1 MFKKIILFVMLGFA
15 ICAFAQTPGNN
26 TVEVVYNGTTATVNV
41 AENVSQY
48 LTVTQSGAHVSI
60 AQSASLADEIT
71 YKLSGTST
79 DGEFYMSG
87 SYKATVEL
95 NGLTLTNLTPVYS
108 GAAIH
113 IQNSKRINVK
123 VATGTTNTLV
133 DAATGSQKGCLYVKG
148 HAEFKQKGTLNV
160 VGNVKHGIKAGE
172 YISLKNATINVTSA
186 VGDGISCN
194 QYFLME
200 SGTVNI
206 SGTGDDGIQCDL
218 DGDTSTGET
227 TDHEDED
234 SGNIYFKGGTV
245 NITCTADATKG
256 FKCAG
261 DMFISGGNITVN
273 ANGTLVLEA
282 VNNGYDPSYCTGIK
296 TGGNLT
302 VSDGILE
309 ITCPNSN
316 AGGHGISTDGD
327 CIFNGGT
334 VTITATGAC
343 ASYTDST
350 GIVDAYKSTCVKSD
364 GNIIISGGTLTATAG
379 GRAFAADGDYVQTG
393 GNITST
399 TSANGFTTIGSGTSC
414 TDGFAPACLKVD
426 GDITVT
432 GGVFKGTSTGKGGR
446 GISCDGNLAVGILGA
461 NDDNVYIYV
470 TTSGSPVNGVSTNNS
485 SIDIWKGLPK
495 GIKIDGSI
503 TINSGHVQSYCS
515 QTSGDPNGEAL
526 ESKDSLII
534 NGGYI
539 ETNAYDDAINASN
552 YLEINGGYVWAYA
565 RGNDA
570 IDCNGTSMYV
580 NGGNVIAMGSE
591 CGIDDNS
598 DRGGHLYITGGTLVA
613 VGSNGSGMGP
623 GMGGTEGT
631 PTMTNQKYISL
642 GSSSGGSP
650 WGGGGSSSSVSA
662 TNGFTIKNSH
672 SSNILTFKAPTVS
685 GSGFHS
691 VSMSN
696 DAASTGSENSDGN
709 SPKAGPG
716 GQSGVGKILVSSP
729 GINCDSYTY
738 FTSPTISGGSNWHG
752 LYSGSTVSTSGSGT
766 SATAMPTSTITY
778 STHINVS
785 SCEPYTWHG
794 TTYNTSGVHSVTLTS
809 IVCGV
814 DSVVTL
820 HLTVNSPDATE
831 FSATACESYDW
842 NGETYTESGDYEQ
855 TFSNVNGCDSVV
867 TLHLTVNHGTHN
879 AETETAHEFYVWHG
893 ETYTESGTYTFEY
906 DNNEGCESIDTLH
919 LTVIHCGIS
928 TLPFMENFD
937 RYTNSTAN
945 ETGTQPDCWDVVTED
960 VTLTEATKPQ
970 VYRGFATSGSY
981 SLRMKNRC
989 LYAMPSLDENVPVN
1003 ALKMTF
1009 NLRQPKAVY
1018 RLQVGVVNEN
1028 GVFKVVKTINNASTG
1043 KEPVTVDFTDYSGD
1057 GHRIAFRNT
1066 LAKGSNL
1073 DYSYNYIDDIEIS
1086 YANACEIAVL
1096 PYTENFDS
1104 YTTTT
1109 ATETG
1114 VQPDCWEVITQD
1126 ATLTEA
1132 TMPQL
1137 YRGYA
1142 TSGSYSMRMK
1152 NRCVYAMN
1160 PLSENIN
1167 VGDLTMTFN
1176 LRQAKSIYRLQ
1187 VGVLN
1192 ENGEFTVVK
1201 TLKCSNTSNLEAKTV
1216 NFSGYTGN
1224 RIAFRN
1230 TLVPGTGMS
1239 TDYLDYSV
1247 NYIDNI
1253 HLDYTT
1259 VSKQDAN
1266 AVDAL
1271 AADLDQVD
1279 VMVYPNPTKDVVNVQ
1294 CTMNNV
1300 QCSGIEIV
1308 DVYGKII
1315 TTVGTR
1321 FIASSQFPASAQS
1334 PASAPTQIN
1343 VSGLAAGMYF
1353 VRVTTDKGVVTK
1365 PFVKR

>member
-1 MFKKIILFVMLGFA
+1 MFKKIILFVMFGFA

-48 LTVTQSGAHVSI
+48 LTITQNGAHVSI

-123 VATGTTNTLV
+123 VTTGTTNTLV

-218 DGDTSTGET
+218 DGDASTGET

-234 SGNIYFKGGTV
+234 SGNIYLKGGTV

-334 VTITATGAC
+334 VTITATGTC

-426 GDITVT
+426 GDIAIT

-446 GISCDGNLAVGILGA
+446 GISCDGNLAVGLPGA
-461 NDDNVYIYV
+461 NDDNVYICV

-495 GIKIDGSI
+495 GIKIDGNI

-534 NGGYI
+534 NGGYV

-570 IDCNGTSMYV
+570 IDCNGTAMYV

-598 DRGGHLYITGGTLVA
+598 DRGGQLYITGGTLVA

-650 WGGGGSSSSVSA
+650 WGGGSSSSSVSA

-672 SSNILTFKAPTVS
+672 SSNILTFKATTIS
-685 GSGFHS
+685 GSGFYNIS
-691 VSMSN
+691 TSN
-696 DAASTGSENSDGN
+696 DATSSGSVNSDVN
-709 SPKAGPG
+709 SPKAGPGGPG

-785 SCEPYTWHG
+785 TCEPYTWHG

-820 HLTVNSPDATE
+820 HLTVNNPDATE
-831 FSATACESYDW
+831 FSETACESYDW
-842 NGETYTESGDYEQ
+842 NGVTYTESGDYEQ

-867 TLHLTVNHGTHN
+867 TLHLTVNHSTHN
-879 AETETAHEFYVWHG
+879 ATSVTAYESYEWQG

-919 LTVIHCGIS
+919 LTVIHCVIS

-960 VTLTEATKPQ
+960 VALTEATKPQ

-989 LYAMPSLDENVPVN
+989 VYAMPELSDEIPVSD
-1003 ALKMTF
+1003 LTMTF
-1009 NLRQPKAVY
+1009 SLRQPKSVY
-1018 RLQVGVVNEN
+1018 RLQVGVVNDAGE
-1028 GVFKVVKTINNASTG
+1028 FKVVRTINNASTG
-1043 KEPVTVDFTDYSGD
+1043 IESITVDFSNYTGN

-1073 DYSYNYIDDIEIS
+1073 AYSYNYIDDIVLDYS
-1086 YANACEIAVL
+1086 NSCEIAVL
-1096 PYTENFDS
+1096 PYSENFDN
-1104 YTTTT
+1104 YTSVTVM
-1109 ATETG
+1109 ETG
-1114 VQPDCWEVITQD
+1114 VQPSCWEVVTEDVALTD
-1126 ATLTEA
+1126 ATK
-1132 TMPQL
+1132 PQV
-1137 YRGYA
+1137 YCNSTFA
-1142 TSGSYSMRMK
+1142 TSGNYTLRMK
-1152 NRCVYAMN
+1152 NRCVYAM
-1160 PLSENIN
+1160 PALSQNIPVN
-1167 VGDLTMTFN
+1167 TLTMTFN
-1176 LRQAKSIYRLQ
+1176 LRQPNSKYRLQ

-1192 ENGEFTVVK
+1192 DEGEFTPVK
-1201 TLKCSNTSNLEAKTV
+1201 TLKGGTSMETKTV
-1216 NFSGYTGN
+1216 DFTNYTGEGN

-1230 TLVPGTGMS
+1230 TLTPGTGMS
-1239 TDYLDYSV
+1239 VSYLDYSI
-1247 NYIDNI
+1247 NYIDDINI
-1253 HLDYTT
+1253 DYA
-1259 VSKQDAN
+1259 VVDKNIAN
-1266 AVDAL
+1266 DGNVN
-1271 AADLDQVD
+1271 ADLDIA
-1279 VMVYPNPTKDVVNVQ
+1279 VYPNPTRDVVNVQ

-1300 QCSGIEIV
+1300 QYSGIEIV
-1308 DVYGKII
+1308 DVYGKVVR
-1315 TTVGTR
+1315 TVGTR
-1321 FIASSQFPASAQS
+1321 FIASAQS
-1334 PASAPTQIN
+1334 PTQIN

-1365 PFVKR
+1365 PFVKK